1 VAARRHF
8 LGFEPAPIARCRVLE
23 LGCRAGGNLLP
34 MPATLPEVTLAGCDL
49 SPRAIDA
56 AGRAVAER

>member
-1 VAARRHF
+1 VAAPRHF
-8 LGFEPAPIARCRVLE
+8 HGLEPAPIAQCRVLE

-34 MPATLPEVTLAGCDL
+34 MAATLPEVTLAGRDL